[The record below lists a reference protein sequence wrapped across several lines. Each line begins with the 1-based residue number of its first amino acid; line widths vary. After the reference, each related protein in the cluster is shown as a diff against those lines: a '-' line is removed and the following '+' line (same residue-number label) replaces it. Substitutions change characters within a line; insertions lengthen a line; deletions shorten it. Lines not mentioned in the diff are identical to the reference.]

1 MDLVLTS
8 IQNEFKKL
16 DDENCAFLLIETI
29 ENGLFFDT
37 LELYLGIMKERIDKK
52 KEGINM
58 AEPFVK
64 KTYYAMI
71 A

>member
-1 MDLVLTS
+1 MDIGKKKEDNYKIWMDLVLTS

-16 DDENCAFLLIETI
+16 DDENCALLIETI

-52 KEGINM
+52 EGGN
-58 AEPFVK
+58 
-64 KTYYAMI
+64 
-71 A
+71 